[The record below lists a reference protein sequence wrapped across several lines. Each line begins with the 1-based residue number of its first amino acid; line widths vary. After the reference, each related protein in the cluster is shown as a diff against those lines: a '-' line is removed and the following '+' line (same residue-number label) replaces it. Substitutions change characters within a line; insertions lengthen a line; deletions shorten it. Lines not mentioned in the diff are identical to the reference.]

1 MSSPERESDPAKLL
15 AKQRWAASLGPVLPK
30 HVEAESPNA
39 WGDSGD
45 EVSDEEWLR
54 DVPPHHG

>member
-1 MSSPERESDPAKLL
+1 MSSPDPEPDPAKLL
-15 AKQRWAASLGPVLPK
+15 AEERRAASLGPVLPK
-30 HVEAESPNA
+30 RVEAESPNA

-54 DVPPHHG
+54 EVPPHHG